1 MTAAIATSVVAPE
14 ISISQRTLATML
26 AAAGSRGLSSS
37 TDGLLMSDDRSAQV
51 VVAAEDAG
59 ERLDRVLATR
69 VAELSRSR
77 HKALILA
84 GRVAID
90 GATIRDPGQR
100 VNAGATIRIEL
111 PPPADDTVAADRK
124 STRL

>member
-1 MTAAIATSVVAPE
+1 
-14 ISISQRTLATML
+14 
-26 AAAGSRGLSSS
+26 
-37 TDGLLMSDDRSAQV
+37 MSDDRSAQV

-59 ERLDRVLATR
+59 ERLDRVLAAR

-111 PPPADDTVAADRK
+111 PPPADDTVAAEPIP
-124 STRL
+124 LEVVY